1 MDYKEARNYIKEK
14 EKLGSVFGLDSI
26 KELLKRLDNP
36 EKCAPAI
43 HIAGT
48 NGKGSILA
56 FVEETFVKSGMNV
69 GRYISPTIY
78 SYRER
83 YRHNKE
89 WASKEEIALA
99 ISSVKKHADAM
110 IEEGLPSPTAFEIE
124 TAAAFWLY
132 RYWNVDVMLIECGMG
147 GRLDATNVLEEDVL
161 NVLSSISLDH
171 MNVLG
176 KTLKEITRE
185 KLGIVRDK
193 STLITYPQC
202 DEVMTE
208 IMEYSVL
215 HNVRLI
221 TVDKDELNINEE
233 SFHSASFTY
242 RGEDYDISMGGEYQI
257 LNAITAIEV
266 LKYFKNVCEEYI
278 YMGLLT
284 TQWDGRFTIA
294 GTKPLI
300 IVDGAH
306 NKDAW
311 LRLRE
316 SVDKY
321 FTNEKIVYIMGV
333 FRDKEYEKM
342 IEILSPT
349 MKKVYTVQS
358 DNPRAIPSEELADLF
373 KETGVDAES
382 KKDVRLALDTALEEA
397 DEDTKIIVCGTLS
410 ITGNALKHLKVRS

>member
-1 MDYKEARNYIKEK
+1 
-14 EKLGSVFGLDSI
+14 
-26 KELLKRLDNP
+26 
-36 EKCAPAI
+36 
-43 HIAGT
+43 
-48 NGKGSILA
+48 
-56 FVEETFVKSGMNV
+56 
-69 GRYISPTIY
+69 
-78 SYRER
+78 
-83 YRHNKE
+83 
-89 WASKEEIALA
+89 
-99 ISSVKKHADAM
+99 
-110 IEEGLPSPTAFEIE
+110 
-124 TAAAFWLY
+124 
-132 RYWNVDVMLIECGMG
+132 
-147 GRLDATNVLEEDVL
+147 
-161 NVLSSISLDH
+161 
-171 MNVLG
+171 
-176 KTLKEITRE
+176 
-185 KLGIVRDK
+185 
-193 STLITYPQC
+193 
-202 DEVMTE
+202 
-208 IMEYSVL
+208 
-215 HNVRLI
+215 
-221 TVDKDELNINEE
+221 
-233 SFHSASFTY
+233 
-242 RGEDYDISMGGEYQI
+242 MGGEYQI

-333 FRDKEYEKM
+333 FRDKEYVKM

-373 KETGVDAES
+373 KEAGVDAES